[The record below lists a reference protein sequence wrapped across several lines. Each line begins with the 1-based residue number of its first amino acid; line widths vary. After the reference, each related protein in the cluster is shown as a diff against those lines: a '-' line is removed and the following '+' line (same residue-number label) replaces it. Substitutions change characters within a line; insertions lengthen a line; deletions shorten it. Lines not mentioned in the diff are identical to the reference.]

1 MSSFDNS
8 RSRASRL
15 GFRAALVAIFF
26 AGFVAFFAF
35 GLDDYVN
42 FESLREHRA
51 WLQARVDDYGVLA
64 PVIFMALY
72 AAAVAFSVPGAL
84 VMTITGGFLFGNV
97 VGTAYVVVA
106 ATIGATGI
114 FLVARTALGEPLR
127 ARAGPWLARLEA
139 GFQCNAFNYLL
150 VLRIIPLFPF
160 FIINLVPAF
169 LGVPLGTYIVAT
181 FFGIIPATFVFSS
194 VGAGLGSFF
203 ESGEEFSAA
212 GILTPEII
220 LALVGLAVLALL
232 PVAYQKF
239 RSRQNRQGGLG

>member
-8 RSRASRL
+8 RSRGSRL
-15 GFRAALVAIFF
+15 GFRVALVAIFI

-35 GLDDYVN
+35 GLDDYVS

-51 WLQARVDDYGVLA
+51 WLQARVHDYGVLA

-72 AAAVAFSVPGAL
+72 AAAIAFSVPGGL
-84 VMTITGGFLFGNV
+84 VMTITGGFLFGNI

-139 GFQCNAFNYLL
+139 GFQRNAFNYLL

-169 LGVPLGTYIVAT
+169 LGVPLATYIVAT

-194 VGAGLGSFF
+194 VGAGLDSLF
-203 ESGEEFSAA
+203 ESGKEFSAA

-232 PVAYQKF
+232 PVAYKKY
-239 RSRQNRQGGLG
+239 RSRQD